1 MAKPMMKAKAKAAM
15 KKKMPVKNMKNGP
28 TEGSAAD
35 DSADTPAAVG
45 KSAAAARAKRLAG
58 YQL

>member
-15 KKKMPVKNMKNGP
+15 KKKMPPNKMNGP
-28 TEGSAAD
+28 TEGSAAAEA
-35 DSADTPAAVG
+35 ADTPAAIG
-45 KSAAAARAKRLAG
+45 KGAAAARAKRLAG